1 VETINA
7 VDGFLGVGRSLT
19 GRRWL
24 ARSTDDRT
32 AMAFAQRLQIPEIVA
47 RVISARGVDLDDAE
61 AFLNPTLRDLL
72 PEPSHLKDMDAG
84 CERLA
89 SAIVQ
94 GERIAIFGDYDVD
107 GATSTA
113 LLTRFFTAVGGR
125 SHIYIPDR
133 IREGYGPSAEALLA
147 LKGEGASVVVTVDCG
162 VSAHAPLEAAAAA
175 GLDVIVID
183 HHKAEARLP
192 PAVAVVDPNRLDE
205 DSPHGHMAAVGVA
218 FLLVVGLNRALRQA
232 GWYADRPEPDL
243 LQWLDLVALG
253 TVCDVVP
260 LTGVNRALVA
270 QGLKVMARRGNTG
283 LRMLADVTGVNE
295 APGAYHAGFILGPR
309 INAGGRV
316 GAADLGARLLST
328 DDAAEA
334 EAIARRLDDLNRE
347 RREIEAGVLQQAM
360 EQAEDAVR
368 AGRDLPLVVVA
379 GEGWHPGVIG
389 IVASRLKE
397 HFNRPAIVM
406 ALDGDS
412 ASGSGRSITGIDL
425 GAAVIAAY
433 QKGLLVKGGGHA
445 MAAGFTAE
453 RDSIPELVGFLV
465 DRVAEDV
472 GDEALVPR
480 LYLDGGLKVAA
491 ASLDMISALER
502 VGPFGAG
509 NPEPKFAIPNAR
521 LVYTDVVGNDH
532 LRCTLAGDDGARLN
546 AMAFRCMDTDLGKA
560 LRDNGGARFHFA
572 GRLRANTWRGTTTP
586 QLLIDDAA
594 QAS

>member
-1 VETINA
+1 MDTA
-7 VDGFLGVGRSLT
+7 DGFLGVGRSLT
-19 GRRWL
+19 GRCWL
-24 ARSTDDRT
+24 ARSADDRA
-32 AMAFAQRLQIPEIVA
+32 AMALAQRLQVPEIVA

-72 PEPSHLKDMDAG
+72 PDPNHLKDMEAA

-94 GERIAIFGDYDVD
+94 GERIAIFGDSVVD

-125 SHIYIPDR
+125 PRIYIPDR
-133 IREGYGPSAEALLA
+133 IREGYGPSTEALMT
-147 LKGEGASVVVTVDCG
+147 LKGEGVSVVVTVDCG
-162 VSAHAPLEAAAAA
+162 VSAHAPLEAAAVA
-175 GLDVIVID
+175 GLDVIVVD

-192 PAVAVVDPNRLDE
+192 PAIAVIDPNRLDE
-205 DSPHGHMAAVGVA
+205 DSPHGQMAAVGVA

-243 LQWLDLVALG
+243 MQWLDLVALG

-283 LRMLADVTGVNE
+283 LRLLADVTGVNE
-295 APGAYHAGFILGPR
+295 APGAYHLGYILGPR

-316 GAADLGARLLST
+316 GAADLGARLLSS
-328 DDAAEA
+328 DDATEA
-334 EAIARRLDDLNRE
+334 ESIARRLDDLNRE

-360 EQAEDAVR
+360 EQAEDAIQ
-368 AGRDLPLVVVA
+368 AGRDLPLVVVS

-397 HFNRPAIVM
+397 QFNRPAIVM
-406 ALDGDS
+406 ALDGDN
-412 ASGSGRSITGIDL
+412 ASGSGRSISGVDL

-453 RDSIPELVGFLV
+453 RDNLAELVGFLV
-465 DRVAEDV
+465 DRVADDV
-472 GDEALVPR
+472 GGGPLVPR

-502 VGPFGAG
+502 VGPFGSG
-509 NPEPKFAIPNAR
+509 NPEPKFAIANAR

-532 LRCTLAGDDGARLN
+532 LRCTLAGDGGARLN
-546 AMAFRCMDTDLGKA
+546 AIAFRCMDTDLGKA
-560 LRDNGGARFHFA
+560 LRYNDGALFHIA

-594 QAS
+594 PAS